1 MKRTLIAGTVAALFT
16 LPALA
21 AQVPAGTKLL
31 PAAQQTFIR
40 NIGTEPASIDP
51 QMVEESAGSEIVNDL
66 FEGLYTLDGDGK
78 LQAAGALGYELD
90 ATGTVYTFKLR
101 PDAKWSNGEPV
112 TAADYV
118 YGWQRAA
125 DPKNA
130 SNYAWFIELT
140 GVTNA
145 SEVVQ
150 GKQSP
155 DTLGIKALDDH
166 TLQIT
171 LKNPVPFFLKTLS
184 HYTTF
189 PAPRAT
195 IEKFGHEWVKPGNIV
210 SNGAFALKEWTPNER
225 LIAERNPHYWD
236 NEHTVLNKVIYLE
249 IVSDTAA
256 YNRYR
261 ASELHYTT
269 YPLEQYQQIK
279 RQSPE
284 ELVSAPMLATYYYVF
299 NTQRKPFDDVRVRKA
314 LPCHRPGHHHGEDPG
329 TGAALRLQP
338 DPAERGRLRAQTPR
352 QRADEQGRAHQAGQG
367 AARRGGLRPGQAA
380 DGGHPLQHQRGAQ
393 EDSARHL
400 LHVEAQPGVK
410 AELNNMEW
418 KTMVSALNEGDF
430 GVSRYSWNG
439 DYNDASTFLDIM
451 TSSSSANSG
460 KWFNKEYDALLAK
473 AHDAKDPA
481 ERNRLYQQA
490 EVLIDEEAPIA
501 PVYFYVKS
509 RLLKPNVKG
518 YPYQNPQ
525 DLVYA
530 KDLYLTAQ

>member
-1 MKRTLIAGTVAALFT
+1 MKRTLIAGAVAALIS

-21 AQVPAGTKLL
+21 AQVPEGTKLL
-31 PAAQQTFIR
+31 PAEQQTFVR

-51 QMVEESAGSEIVNDL
+51 QMVEESAGSDVVNDL
-66 FEGLYTLDGDGK
+66 FEGLYTLDGSGK

-90 ATGTVYTFKLR
+90 DTGTVYTFKLR

-140 GVTNA
+140 GVANA

-150 GKQSP
+150 GKKSP
-155 DTLGIKALDDH
+155 DALGIKALDDY

-171 LKNPVPFFLKTLS
+171 LKAPVPFFLKTLS

-314 LPCHRPGHHHGEDPG
+314 LSLAIDRDTITEKI
-329 TGAALRLQP
+329 L
-338 DPAERGRLRAQTPR
+338 
-352 QRADEQGRAHQAGQG
+352 GQG
-367 AARRGGLRPGQAA
+367 QLSAFSLTPPSVDGFELKRPASELMSKEARIKQA
-380 DGGHPLQHQRGAQ
+380 
-393 EDSARHL
+393 
-400 LHVEAQPGVK
+400 K
-410 AELNNMEW
+410 
-418 KTMVSALNEGDF
+418 
-430 GVSRYSWNG
+430 
-439 DYNDASTFLDIM
+439 
-451 TSSSSANSG
+451 
-460 KWFNKEYDALLAK
+460 ALL
-473 AHDAKDPA
+473 
-481 ERNRLYQQA
+481 
-490 EVLIDEEAPIA
+490 
-501 PVYFYVKS
+501 
-509 RLLKPNVKG
+509 
-518 YPYQNPQ
+518 
-525 DLVYA
+525 
-530 KDLYLTAQ
+530 